1 MEDQGISQLDYLKQ
15 LYDRRLKNGKDPNS
29 VVMRSIRDQ
38 IASMER
44 DEDMKKL
51 AKEEP
56 EIYRFIMSGVNINE

>member
-1 MEDQGISQLDYLKQ
+1 MEDQGISQLDLLKQ
-15 LYDRRLKNGKDPNS
+15 LYEERLKEGDDPNLVS
-29 VVMRSIRDQ
+29 MRSMRDQ

-56 EIYRFIMSGVNINE
+56 EIYRFLMSGVNINE

>member
-1 MEDQGISQLDYLKQ
+1 MPSQLEALKHDYETLLKM
-15 LYDRRLKNGKDPNS
+15 GEDPHS
-29 VVMRSIRDQ
+29 KMMQCLHDQ

-56 EIYRFIMSGVNINE
+56 EIYRFLMSGVNINE

>member
-1 MEDQGISQLDYLKQ
+1 MEERFESQLDNLKR
-15 LYDRRLKNGKDPNS
+15 LYERRLKAGKDPNLLS
-29 VVMRSIRDQ
+29 MRSIRDQ

-56 EIYRFIMSGVNINE
+56 EIYRFLMSGVNINE